1 VTVTADAPD
10 HGLSISVRDRGP
22 GIDTGDLPHLF
33 DRFYRGAAARQR
45 IAGTG
50 MGLAIARGLL
60 TAQGGRIWAEN
71 CSDGGARFWLVI
83 PAQRRFASAV
93 ESTT

>member
-1 VTVTADAPD
+1 
-10 HGLSISVRDRGP
+10 
-22 GIDTGDLPHLF
+22 
-33 DRFYRGAAARQR
+33 
-45 IAGTG
+45 